1 MKIFNDEKFSM
12 KTTINV
18 LILIMIFSGVFGFIY
33 ELIFYRIDLGYF
45 VKRGSSFGP
54 WIPIYTFGGLFITL
68 ISYRFRK
75 NPLAVFIINCFI
87 TGILEYFTGFIL
99 YEMFNIRLWD
109 YNTEIWNWGNING
122 YICARSI
129 LFFGVSSL
137 MLVYVV
143 IPLIKKL
150 VKEVSEKKITILAY
164 FLGGLFVLDIIV
176 YNIVKVLL

>member
-1 MKIFNDEKFSM
+1 
-12 KTTINV
+12 
-18 LILIMIFSGVFGFIY
+18 
-33 ELIFYRIDLGYF
+33 
-45 VKRGSSFGP
+45 
-54 WIPIYTFGGLFITL
+54 
-68 ISYRFRK
+68 
-75 NPLAVFIINCFI
+75 
-87 TGILEYFTGFIL
+87 
-99 YEMFNIRLWD
+99 MFNIRLWD

-176 YNIVKVLL
+176 YNIVKVLI